1 MSISK
6 LAKIAEQ
13 KAKLE
18 QEYQAALAERKQR
31 IGELAEKS
39 KLLEMSD
46 LFFVG
51 LFQEAEKASPE
62 HIKKLEAAG
71 SSALAPKR
79 TNTQKVANA

>member
-1 MSISK
+1 MSTTK

-46 LFFVG
+46 HFFAG
-51 LFQEAEKASPE
+51 LFQEAQKATAE
-62 HIKKLEAAG
+62 HIKKLEASG
-71 SSALAPKR
+71 SSALTPKR
-79 TNTQKVANA
+79 STAQKAANA